1 MCKSIVPH
9 TSMYYLV
16 ESPEQPHEVGKEN
29 QSNEVL
35 NDLPKVKNK
44 KLYTTSLNPPRALTD
59 SEKSHRLPSLV
70 SLIPKSYPPWDTA
83 PHEGSGSI
91 TVGKINRTHMLYV
104 SIYMKYPE

>member
-29 QSNEVL
+29 RSNEVL

-44 KLYTTSLNPPRALTD
+44 KL
-59 SEKSHRLPSLV
+59 
-70 SLIPKSYPPWDTA
+70 
-83 PHEGSGSI
+83 
-91 TVGKINRTHMLYV
+91 
-104 SIYMKYPE
+104 